1 MGRGE
6 QSSPAPH
13 ATHFPFSAFVA
24 GTFLFGWL
32 LGLAVVLKLW
42 HLSQAPRWMILSGV
56 GYVTLMLPPTISGF
70 TLAWCAG
77 RLSARGWGPLALG
90 VAGAGVAGLVAGF
103 LVL

>member
-1 MGRGE
+1 MLARV
-6 QSSPAPH
+6 
-13 ATHFPFSAFVA
+13 ATRHFPFSAFVA

-56 GYVTLMLPPTISGF
+56 GYVTLMLPPTISGV

-77 RLSARGWGPLALG
+77 RLAARGW
-90 VAGAGVAGLVAGF
+90 
-103 LVL
+103 